1 LDIDFMIDQIIS
13 HYRIIEKL
21 GGGGMGVV
29 YKAEDQTLHR
39 FVALK
44 FLPDKV
50 AKDSMSL
57 ARFKREA
64 RAASALNH
72 PGICTIYEIGEQ
84 DGIPFIAMECLNGM
98 TLKHLIAKGR
108 MDMHVLSALAIEIA
122 DALDA
127 AHSKGIVHRDIKPS
141 NIFVTDRGHAK
152 ILDFG
157 LAKVVSLPSPS
168 SETEKATSVVDG
180 WHLTEPGSP
189 LGTLTYMSPE
199 QACARELDAR
209 SDLFS
214 FGAVLYEM
222 ATGIL
227 PFRGRS
233 FADTLKAIL
242 DGVPTPVVRLN
253 PDVPVEL
260 ERIIEKALEKDRDL
274 RYQHAAEMRA
284 DLQRLKRDLDKN
296 QIFTAGPQHSNAD
309 GTSLAAPQVALKREI
324 DPSTGR
330 MRRYGPALLLGISIA
345 LVFFLLRWGFHRFR
359 FGVDEPKRTL
369 IERQLTHDP
378 VETRLMG
385 TAISPDGKYIAYVNQ
400 KGLHLNEIET
410 GEIHDVSIP
419 DDLRTRLWTVG
430 WFPDGEKL
438 IFTADSDTEG
448 SMIWVTSIFGGTP
461 HKLRSDGKEPAVSPD
476 GKLIAFVP
484 GKKHEIWV
492 MGADGDNPHR
502 VLTDE
507 NAVFEDV
514 AWSPNMQRLAYLANR
529 GSPPVWNI
537 ETRSLIGGRPSVVI
551 SDSQIKQSLLWNR
564 DGRMIFDRFE
574 GSSSNANYKANLW
587 SVMTNLQ
594 TGASAGPTTKITNWD
609 EIMPYS
615 PTVSHDGTRLA
626 VVKVHVRDDVYVA
639 QLRDAGTQLVS
650 PRRLTLSE
658 SHDFLG
664 AWPPGSSAIL
674 FASDRTGRSQIFRQ
688 QLEQDNA
695 EPVIEGPDDQ
705 SQPEVSP
712 DGQWI
717 LYWSSSYVVGGG
729 PSAKARLMRLPI
741 SGGSPELVL
750 EVGAGKALDFHCP
763 VRPGS
768 ACVLSRWEEGQL
780 VFNRLDPAEGKGK
793 ELARTKL
800 GMPVNLDWSISPDGS
815 TIAISSHDQLRE
827 KIRILDLQDS
837 SERNIPLPH
846 GWVIWNVDWSADGKA
861 LFAAAQTTGNF
872 IARVELDGKTRVLL
886 DQGRVHWL
894 SYPRV
899 SPDGRFLAF
908 SQRTFESNA
917 WLLENF

>member
-1 LDIDFMIDQIIS
+1 MIDQIIS

-50 AKDSMSL
+50 AKNPLAL

-98 TLKHLIAKGR
+98 TLRHFIAKNR
-108 MDMHVLSALAIEIA
+108 IDLQVLCALAIEIA

-157 LAKVVSLPSPS
+157 LAKVAYLPNQI
-168 SETEKATSVVDG
+168 SEAKTVTSEFDEQP
-180 WHLTEPGSP
+180 LTDPGSP

-199 QACARELDAR
+199 QARAGELDNR
-209 SDLFS
+209 SDIFS

-222 ATGIL
+222 ATGKL

-233 FADTLKAIL
+233 YADILKAIL
-242 DGVPTPVVRLN
+242 DGVPTSAVRLN

-260 ERIIEKALEKDRDL
+260 ERIINKALEKDRNL

-284 DLQRLKRDLDKN
+284 DLQRLKRDIEKNHTVTASVHESTADK
-296 QIFTAGPQHSNAD
+296 TP
-309 GTSLAAPQVALKREI
+309 LVAQPILTRRLGDSPGK
-324 DPSTGR
+324 
-330 MRRYGPALLLGISIA
+330 MLRYGSALLFGITMVVA
-345 LVFFLLRWGFHRFR
+345 FLLFRGRFHWLRE
-359 FGVDEPKRTL
+359 GLADPKKTL

-378 VETRLMG
+378 AETRLLG

-400 KGLHLNEIET
+400 NGLHLNVIET
-410 GEIHDVSIP
+410 GEVHDVSVP
-419 DDLRTRLWTVG
+419 DDLRTRLWGVG

-461 HKLRSDGKEPAVSPD
+461 HKLRSDSKLAVVSPD
-476 GKLIAFVP
+476 GKLIAFIT

-492 MGADGDNPHR
+492 MGADGENPHR

-507 NAVFEDV
+507 NAVFEGL

-529 GSPPVWNI
+529 ESPPVWNI
-537 ETRSLIGGRPSVVI
+537 ETISLKGGPPTVVI
-551 SDSQIKQSLLWNR
+551 SDSQRKLSLLWEGN
-564 DGRMIFDRFE
+564 GRMIFDRYE
-574 GSSSNANYKANLW
+574 GSPSNFKANLW
-587 SVMTNLQ
+587 TIKTNPQ
-594 TGASAGPTTKITNWD
+594 TGAGAGTATQLTNWD
-609 EIMPYS
+609 QIMPYS
-615 PTVSHDGTRLA
+615 PTVSRDGTRLA
-626 VVKVHVRDDVYVA
+626 VVKVHVRDDVSFA
-639 QLRDAGTQLVS
+639 ELQDAGTRLAS
-650 PRRLTLSE
+650 PTRLTLSE
-658 SHDFLG
+658 SQDFPG
-664 AWPPGSSAIL
+664 GWTPGSNSIL
-674 FASDRTGRSQIFRQ
+674 FASNRTGRSQIFRQ
-688 QLEQDNA
+688 RLEQDNA

-705 SQPEVSP
+705 RQPEVSP
-712 DGQWI
+712 DGRWI
-717 LYWSSSYVVGGG
+717 LYWSSPYAIGGA
-729 PSAKARLMRLPI
+729 PPANARLMRLPV

-750 EVGAGKALDFHCP
+750 EAGVGTGLDFHCP
-763 VRPGS
+763 VRPVS

-780 VFNRLDPAEGKGK
+780 IFSSLDPVGGQGK

-800 GMPVNLDWSISPDGS
+800 GMPAYLDWSIASDGS
-815 TIAISSHDQLRE
+815 TIAISSQDQLRE
-827 KIRILDLQDS
+827 KIRVLYLQNS
-837 SERNIPLPH
+837 SERDIPLPR
-846 GWVIWNVDWSADGKA
+846 GWLIWNVNWSADGKG
-861 LFAAAQTTGNF
+861 LFAAAQTTGYF

-886 DQGRVHWL
+886 NRGRVHWL
-894 SYPRV
+894 SYPRA

>member
-1 LDIDFMIDQIIS
+1 MIDQIIS

-50 AKDSMSL
+50 AQDSMVL

-84 DGIPFIAMECLNGM
+84 DGIPFIVMECLSGM

-108 MDMHVLSALAIEIA
+108 MDLHVLSALAIEIA

-157 LAKVVSLPSPS
+157 LAKVVYLPSPS
-168 SETEKATSVVDG
+168 AETETATSVIDG
-180 WHLTEPGSP
+180 WHLTDPGSP

-199 QACARELDAR
+199 QAYAMELDAR

-233 FADTLKAIL
+233 YADTLKAIL
-242 DGVPTPVVRLN
+242 DGVPTSVVRLN
-253 PDVPVEL
+253 PDVPLEL
-260 ERIIEKALEKDRDL
+260 ERIIYKALEKDRDL

-284 DLQRLKRDLDKN
+284 DLQRLKRDVEKN
-296 QIFTAGPQHSNAD
+296 QTLPTDSQHSNAD
-309 GTSLAAPQVALKREI
+309 GTFLVAPQVALKREI
-324 DPSTGR
+324 GPSTGK
-330 MRRYGPALLLGISIA
+330 MRRYGPALLFGITIVVA
-345 LVFFLLRWGFHRFR
+345 LLIFRWGFHRFR
-359 FGVDEPKRTL
+359 FGVAEPKKTF

-378 VETRLMG
+378 EETRLMG
-385 TAISPDGKYIAYVNQ
+385 TAISPDGRYIAYVNQ
-400 KGLHLNEIET
+400 NGLHLNKIEN
-410 GEIHDVSIP
+410 GEIHDVAVP
-419 DDLRTRLWTVG
+419 DELRTRLWTVG
-430 WFPDGEKL
+430 WFPDGERL
-438 IFTADSDTEG
+438 VFTADSDAEG
-448 SMIWVTSIFGGTP
+448 SMIWVTTIFGGTP

-476 GKLIAFVP
+476 GRLIAFIT

-507 NAVFEDV
+507 NALFEGL

-529 GSPPVWNI
+529 GSPPVWSI
-537 ETRSLIGGRPSVVI
+537 ETISLNGGPPTIVI
-551 SDSQIKQSLLWNR
+551 SDRQDKLSLLWEG
-564 DGRMIFDRFE
+564 DGRMIFDRYE
-574 GSSSNANYKANLW
+574 GSPSNFKANLW
-587 SVMTNLQ
+587 SITTNLQ
-594 TGASAGPTTKITNWD
+594 TGARAGPATQITNWD

-626 VVKVHVRDDVYVA
+626 VVKVHVRDDVYFA
-639 QLRDAGTQLVS
+639 ELRDAGTRLVS
-650 PRRLTLSE
+650 PTRVTLSE
-658 SHDFLG
+658 SQDFPG
-664 AWPPGSSAIL
+664 AWAPGSNAIL
-674 FASDRTGRSQIFRQ
+674 FASNRTGRSQIFRQ
-688 QLEQDNA
+688 QLDQDTA
-695 EPVIEGPDDQ
+695 EPLIEGPDDQ
-705 SQPEVSP
+705 SKPEVSP

-717 LYWSSSYVVGGG
+717 LYWSSPYAVGGG
-729 PSAKARLMRLPI
+729 PSAKTRLMRLPI
-741 SGGSPELVL
+741 AGGSPELVL
-750 EVGAGKALDFHCP
+750 EVGAGTALTFHCP

-780 VFNRLDPAEGKGK
+780 IFYSLDPVDGKGK

-800 GMPVNLDWSISPDGS
+800 GKSANVDWSILSDGS
-815 TIAISSHDQLRE
+815 TIAISSQDQLRE
-827 KIRILDLQDS
+827 KIRVLYLQDG

-846 GWVIWNVDWSADGKA
+846 GWLIWNVNWSADGKA
-861 LFAAAQTTGNF
+861 LFAAVQTTGYF

-886 DQGRVHWL
+886 DRGRVHWL

>member
-1 LDIDFMIDQIIS
+1 
-13 HYRIIEKL
+13 
-21 GGGGMGVV
+21 
-29 YKAEDQTLHR
+29 
-39 FVALK
+39 
-44 FLPDKV
+44 
-50 AKDSMSL
+50 
-57 ARFKREA
+57 
-64 RAASALNH
+64 
-72 PGICTIYEIGEQ
+72 
-84 DGIPFIAMECLNGM
+84 M
-98 TLKHLIAKGR
+98 TR
-108 MDMHVLSALAIEIA
+108 IA
-122 DALDA
+122 DLCRGSLDA

-157 LAKVVSLPSPS
+157 LAKVVYPPSPS
-168 SETEKATSVVDG
+168 SETETATSVVDG
-180 WHLTEPGSP
+180 WHLTDPGSP

-233 FADTLKAIL
+233 YADTLKAIL
-242 DGVPTPVVRLN
+242 DGVPTSVVRLN

-260 ERIIEKALEKDRDL
+260 ERIIYKALEKDRNL

-284 DLQRLKRDLDKN
+284 DLQRLNRDLEKSRTVVTDS
-296 QIFTAGPQHSNAD
+296 QHSNAD
-309 GTSLAAPQVALKREI
+309 GTSLVAPQAALKREI
-324 DPSTGR
+324 APSTGK
-330 MRRYGPALLLGISIA
+330 MRRYGPALLFGIMIVA
-345 LVFFLLRWGFHRFR
+345 AFLIFRWGFHRFR
-359 FGVDEPKRTL
+359 FGVDEPKKTF

-385 TAISPDGKYIAYVNQ
+385 TAISPDGKYIAYVNE
-400 KGLHLNEIET
+400 KGLHLNEIDT
-410 GEIHDVSIP
+410 GEIHDVSVP

-430 WFPDGEKL
+430 WFPDGERL
-438 IFTADSDTEG
+438 LFTADSDTEG
-448 SMIWVTSIFGGTP
+448 TMIWVTSIFGGTP

-476 GKLIAFVP
+476 GRLIAFVTE
-484 GKKHEIWV
+484 KKHEIWV
-492 MGADGDNPHR
+492 MGAYGDNPHR

-507 NAVFEDV
+507 NAVFEGL

-537 ETRSLIGGRPSVVI
+537 ETISLNGGRPTVVI
-551 SDSQIKQSLLWNR
+551 SDSQEKLSLLWER
-564 DGRMIFDRFE
+564 DGRMIFDRLE
-574 GSSSNANYKANLW
+574 GPPSNYKANLW
-587 SVMTNLQ
+587 SIMTNSQ
-594 TGASAGPTTKITNWD
+594 SGASAGTATQLTNWD

-615 PTVSHDGTRLA
+615 PTVSQDGMRLA

-639 QLRDAGTQLVS
+639 ELRDAGTQLVS
-650 PRRLTLSE
+650 PTRLTLSE
-658 SHDFLG
+658 SQDFPG
-664 AWPPGSSAIL
+664 AWAPGSNAIL
-674 FASDRTGRSQIFRQ
+674 FASNRTGRSQIFRQ

-705 SQPEVSP
+705 SHPEVSP

-717 LYWSSSYVVGGG
+717 LYWSSPYAVGGA
-729 PSAKARLMRLPI
+729 PSAKTRLMRLPI

-750 EVGAGKALDFHCP
+750 EVGVGTALSFHCP
-763 VRPGS
+763 LRPGS
-768 ACVLSRWEEGQL
+768 ECVLSRWEEGQL
-780 VFNRLDPAEGKGK
+780 IFYRLDPIEGQGK

-800 GMPVNLDWSISPDGS
+800 GMPVNLDWSILSDGS
-815 TIAISSHDQLRE
+815 TIAISSQDQLRE
-827 KIRILDLQDS
+827 KIRILYLQDS

-846 GWVIWNVDWSADGKA
+846 GWLIWNVDWSADGRA
-861 LFAAAQTTGNF
+861 LFAAAQTTGYF

-886 DQGRVHWL
+886 DRGRVHWL
-894 SYPRV
+894 SYPHV